1 MTVRAPLH
9 YLFCLLVLTLASCS
23 REPGYSQ
30 SSPDA
35 TIATAKQMV
44 RDGKAGLLVKLI
56 RSDDDNMARCLN
68 RLGHTLA
75 NMQTLAGELNRAFPA
90 DVRKLRDEAQSQSSK
105 SGLAGISRAF
115 TGGRANR
122 REGAQN
128 DAMNSTLTRLFASPF
143 EALEEE
149 AANLT
154 ALQLDN
160 QTYSLL
166 YKGGPIV
173 PGVPLLLKLDPKDN
187 RWYFVLPTDLPILSG
202 YFFKTPEAWRV
213 YTGLVATLDNI
224 VKDLTQDVRDGKV
237 KSLNDTARVAGEK
250 AFTSLPFAIIAL
262 DRLTAAERKS
272 RGLNATTPS
281 PIPSSSPGLPP
292 PK

>member
-1 MTVRAPLH
+1 MRNSLRILLGLTVLA
-9 YLFCLLVLTLASCS
+9 LASCS
-23 REPGYSQ
+23 RDPGYSQ
-30 SSPDA
+30 QTPDS

-56 RSDDDNMARCLN
+56 HSDDENMSRCLN
-68 RLGHTLA
+68 RLGHTLTSLQA
-75 NMQTLAGELNRAFPA
+75 LAIELARSFPE
-90 DVRKLRDEAQSQSSK
+90 DVRKLRDDAAKQASK
-105 SGLAGISRAF
+105 QGISGIARSL
-115 TGGRANR
+115 TGGRSGR

-128 DAMNSTLTRLFASPF
+128 DAMNTTLTRLFASPF
-143 EALEEE
+143 EVLEEE
-149 AANLT
+149 GSNLT
-154 ALQLDN
+154 ALQLDS

-173 PGVPLLLKLDPKDN
+173 PGVPLLLRMNPKDK

-213 YTGLVATLDNI
+213 YTGLIATLDNI

-250 AFTSLPFAIIAL
+250 AFTSLPFAAIAL
-262 DRLTAAERKS
+262 DRLIAAERKT
-272 RGLNATTPS
+272 RGLSAPAAVPPTPAM
-281 PIPSSSPGLPP
+281 PP
-292 PK
+292 PR